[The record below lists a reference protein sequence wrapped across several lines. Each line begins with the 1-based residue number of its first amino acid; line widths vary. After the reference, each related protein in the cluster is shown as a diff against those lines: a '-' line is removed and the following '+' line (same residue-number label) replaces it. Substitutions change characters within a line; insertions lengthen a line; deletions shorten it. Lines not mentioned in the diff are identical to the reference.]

1 MTGSTSS
8 TKADIAVTNHKDA
21 NGTSWLY
28 QTNVTMKQID
38 LASRIVAP
46 ALAGMTM
53 GMMEQANH
61 HNHLATTALLI
72 GLLNAMALMV
82 EYTCTLMIYQLVPT
96 LANKRRASPIVMS
109 RVVAATTNTATTT
122 ICHFGGYGQDQRH
135 VPTGL
140 RIYLS
145 QPISSAG
152 ISLSL
157 L

>member
-1 MTGSTSS
+1 
-8 TKADIAVTNHKDA
+8 
-21 NGTSWLY
+21 
-28 QTNVTMKQID
+28 MKQID

-53 GMMEQANH
+53 GMMEHADH

-96 LANKRRASPIVMS
+96 LANKRRASPTVMS
-109 RVVAATTNTATTT
+109 MLVSANAATTTTT
-122 ICHFGGYGQDQRH
+122 RRSCVRYCQDRLD

-145 QPISSAG
+145 QPISLAG
-152 ISLSL
+152 SSLSL